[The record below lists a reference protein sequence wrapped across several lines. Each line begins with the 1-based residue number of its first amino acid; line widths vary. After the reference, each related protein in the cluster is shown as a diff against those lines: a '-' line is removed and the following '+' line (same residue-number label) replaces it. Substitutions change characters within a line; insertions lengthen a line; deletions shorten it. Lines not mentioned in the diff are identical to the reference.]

1 MAKQRSI
8 FMEGA
13 RNNNIDD
20 NQSGYI
26 FDLMEKFAEYGFNKS
41 HSAAYALV
49 AFQTAWLKAHYPAAF
64 MAAVLSADMD
74 NTDKVVTLLDDCR
87 QLSLTILPPD
97 INRSDFQ
104 FTVDEQNRIIYG
116 LGALKGAGEAALSVL
131 LQERQQNGAF
141 KSLTDLCKRANSQKV
156 NKRVLET
163 LIKSG
168 AFDSLGGT
176 RRAML
181 AFLPEAMRMA
191 EQHHRDQ
198 LKGQTDLFGGMF
210 GDVLGAS
217 NESIMSDLAE
227 FPEKE
232 RLQLEKETLGL
243 YLTGHPLD
251 EYKQEIEGLPHRMP
265 LADLAE
271 DEHTKYKKQA
281 VMLAG
286 LVSSIR
292 TQNTDN
298 GKRAFVQLDDNTAYY
313 EALIFT
319 DTYAQYAELLAKD
332 NCVVIEGVLDTN
344 FSGKTRLRVE
354 KIHNMQSVRENFLRR
369 VYFKLSHDQK
379 ACFAQ
384 LKPYLIQSDNPKHQ
398 IIIDYRGVKAKTELK
413 LGGQWQVALG
423 DESLK
428 EMREILE
435 KDQLRLVF

>member
-1 MAKQRSI
+1 
-8 FMEGA
+8 
-13 RNNNIDD
+13 
-20 NQSGYI
+20 
-26 FDLMEKFAEYGFNKS
+26 
-41 HSAAYALV
+41 
-49 AFQTAWLKAHYPAAF
+49 
-64 MAAVLSADMD
+64 
-74 NTDKVVTLLDDCR
+74 
-87 QLSLTILPPD
+87 
-97 INRSDFQ
+97 
-104 FTVDEQNRIIYG
+104 
-116 LGALKGAGEAALSVL
+116 VL
-131 LQERQQNGAF
+131 LQERQQNGVF
-141 KSLTDLCKRANSQKV
+141 KSLSDVCKRANSQKV

-210 GDVLGAS
+210 GDALGTS

-265 LADLAE
+265 LVDLAE

-286 LVSSIR
+286 LVSNIR

-298 GKRAFVQLDDNTAYY
+298 GKRAFVQLDDNTGYY

-319 DTYAQYAELLAKD
+319 DTYTQYAELLEKD
-332 NCVVIEGVLDTN
+332 NCVVLEGVLDTN

-398 IIIDYRGVKAKTELK
+398 VIIDYRGVKAKTELK

-428 EMREILE
+428 AMREILE

>member
-1 MAKQRSI
+1 
-8 FMEGA
+8 
-13 RNNNIDD
+13 
-20 NQSGYI
+20 
-26 FDLMEKFAEYGFNKS
+26 
-41 HSAAYALV
+41 
-49 AFQTAWLKAHYPAAF
+49 
-64 MAAVLSADMD
+64 MD

-319 DTYAQYAELLAKD
+319 DTYTQYAELLEKD
-332 NCVVIEGVLDTN
+332 TCVVIEGVLDTN
-344 FSGKTRLRVE
+344 FSGKTRLKVE
-354 KIHNMQSVRENFLRR
+354 KIHTMQSVRENFLRR
-369 VYFKLSHDQK
+369 VYFKLKHDNQT
-379 ACFAQ
+379 CFEQ
-384 LKPYLIQSDNPKHQ
+384 LKPYLMQSDNPKHQ
-398 IIIDYRGVKAKTELK
+398 IIIDYQGAQAKAELR
-413 LGGQWQVALG
+413 LGSQWQVMLG

-428 EMREILE
+428 AMREILE